1 MRKVTKIWFSIM
13 LLALVGC
20 RARVVE
26 NSSAEIRESVVERV
40 VRDSIVVHDS
50 IYVRVGADTVFH
62 TRYRTLY
69 KEKLRHDTV
78 ALHDTIY
85 IERVVVSAGNE
96 KEGGGGV
103 NWWLA
108 LLFLLVLWRVGVFDF
123 LSGFFKKK

>member
-1 MRKVTKIWFSIM
+1 M
-13 LLALVGC
+13 LLTLVGC

-50 IYVRVGADTVFH
+50 IYVRVGTDTVFH

-96 KEGGGGV
+96 KEGGRGV